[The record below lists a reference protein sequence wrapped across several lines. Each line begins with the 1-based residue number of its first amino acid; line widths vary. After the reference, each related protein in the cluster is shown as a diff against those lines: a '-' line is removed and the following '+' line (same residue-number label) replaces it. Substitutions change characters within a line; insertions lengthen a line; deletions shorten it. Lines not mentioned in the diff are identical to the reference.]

1 MTPIAQHVPLL
12 HVRFEGKSFD
22 MPLQELVVNLGSS
35 DAEIMRA
42 VAGHLDVHENRL
54 HFYVLD
60 RHPTGNLTL
69 RPEAVFG

>member
-1 MTPIAQHVPLL
+1 MTPMAKQVPLL

-22 MPLQELVVNLGSS
+22 LPLQELEVGLGSS

-42 VAGHLDVHENRL
+42 VAEHLDVHENRL
-54 HFYVLD
+54 RYYVLD